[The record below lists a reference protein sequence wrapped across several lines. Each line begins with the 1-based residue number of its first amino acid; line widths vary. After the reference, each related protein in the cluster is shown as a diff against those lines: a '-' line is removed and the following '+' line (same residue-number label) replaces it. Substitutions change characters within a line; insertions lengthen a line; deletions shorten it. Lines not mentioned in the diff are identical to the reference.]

1 MMTLCFHGALLC
13 SAAAA
18 AAQQRRAGASPTC
31 PARGHP
37 WPTAEAALHINAI
50 TDRGTTVTV
59 CRAQEAAAAAR
70 HAGGAARVAVD
81 ARSTVAACCPESAQ
95 LRPAVCRLPRARP
108 RTSDPTALAI
118 RPCFAPASAPMTLTP
133 TASPAPTCCAT
144 PPPGPCSRLPAPP
157 APSRLRQ
164 PHLHRPRPRLDVRRR
179 PSRPPALSEVE
190 TLDSVSR
197 HRARSTA
204 PRPSRPAPARS
215 ALQRP
220 AGLVP
225 FDHAQRPQRHP
236 APLQHWR
243 PAWLCSAAQHLAWLC
258 STLVR
263 LA

>member
-1 MMTLCFHGALLC
+1 MQCSCSRGATTEGWCIAHMPSPRTPLAYCRGRAPHQRHHRPRHHRHCVSRPGGSRCRPPCWWRGQGRRRRPLDGGRLLPRVCPAAPSCLQTSARPPAHLGSDRSRDPPLLRPGVSTDDVDAHGI
-13 SAAAA
+13 
-18 AAQQRRAGASPTC
+18 ASPNMLC
-31 PARGHP
+31 DPSAR
-37 WPTAEAALHINAI
+37 
-50 TDRGTTVTV
+50 TVLP
-59 CRAQEAAAAAR
+59 
-70 HAGGAARVAVD
+70 
-81 ARSTVAACCPESAQ
+81 AAC
-95 LRPAVCRLPRARP
+95 
-108 RTSDPTALAI
+108 
-118 RPCFAPASAPMTLTP
+118 
-133 TASPAPTCCAT
+133 AT
-144 PPPGPCSRLPAPP
+144 G
-157 APSRLRQ
+157 PSRLRQ

-179 PSRPPALSEVE
+179 PPRPPALSEVE

-236 APLQHWR
+236 APLQHRR

>member
-1 MMTLCFHGALLC
+1 MHRPHAQPADTPGLL
-13 SAAAA
+13 
-18 AAQQRRAGASPTC
+18 QRPRSTSTPSPTAAPPSLC
-31 PARGHP
+31 VAPRRQPLPPAMLVARPGSP
-37 WPTAEAALHINAI
+37 STLARRWPPAAPSLPS
-50 TDRGTTVTV
+50 
-59 CRAQEAAAAAR
+59 C
-70 HAGGAARVAVD
+70 
-81 ARSTVAACCPESAQ
+81 AQ
-95 LRPAVCRLPRARP
+95 LFADFRARP

-204 PRPSRPAPARS
+204 PRLSRPAPARS

-225 FDHAQRPQRHP
+225 FDHAQRPQWHP
-236 APLQHWR
+236 APLQHR
-243 PAWLCSAAQHLAWLC
+243 RSAWLRSAAQQLAWLC
-258 STLVR
+258 SILVR